1 MADDEPTDEGA
12 PPAAAP
18 AAAAA
23 EPSAE
28 AAPAEQ
34 RARSRTTPQQ
44 RIEAARDMLDRG
56 YTPEQVRAWMCAT
69 TPDKDWRTTP
79 RNARVYLDRAL
90 ELVDGEVLA
99 PKSRKQARTRGMLTL
114 FARRALELANKGA
127 LESKAAGLIT
137 AGVAALDKIA
147 RIDGAYAFDAS
158 TLLPASATVATPEEA
173 LRLIQHAAALAEMA
187 QRRGALTAAP
197 PPPPVIDASAVDA
210 DDEDEPDAGG
220 LEAEP
225 GDAN

>member
-1 MADDEPTDEGA
+1 MADDEPTGEGTA
-12 PPAAAP
+12 PAAAP
-18 AAAAA
+18 AGAAAQ
-23 EPSAE
+23 P
-28 AAPAEQ
+28 APADPPP
-34 RARSRTTPQQ
+34 ARSRTTPQQ

-69 TPDKDWRTTP
+69 TPDKDWRTTA
-79 RNARVYLDRAL
+79 RNARAYLDRAL

-127 LESKAAGLIT
+127 LEGKAAGLIT

-197 PPPPVIDASAVDA
+197 QPPPVIDATAAEV
-210 DDEDEPDAGG
+210 DDEDEPDAE
-220 LEAEP
+220 LDAEP

>member
-1 MADDEPTDEGA
+1 
-12 PPAAAP
+12 
-18 AAAAA
+18 
-23 EPSAE
+23 
-28 AAPAEQ
+28 
-34 RARSRTTPQQ
+34 
-44 RIEAARDMLDRG
+44 MLDRG
-56 YTPEQVRAWMCAT
+56 YTPEQVRAWMFAT
-69 TPDKDWRTTP
+69 TPDKDWRTTS
-79 RNARVYLDRAL
+79 RNARAYLDRAL

-114 FARRALELANKGA
+114 FARRALELANKGT

-147 RIDGAYAFDAS
+147 RIDCAYAFDAS

-197 PPPPVIDASAVDA
+197 QPPPVIDATAAEV
-210 DDEDEPDAGG
+210 DDEDEPDAE
-220 LEAEP
+220 LDAEP

>member
-1 MADDEPTDEGA
+1 
-12 PPAAAP
+12 
-18 AAAAA
+18 
-23 EPSAE
+23 
-28 AAPAEQ
+28 
-34 RARSRTTPQQ
+34 
-44 RIEAARDMLDRG
+44 MLDRG

-158 TLLPASATVATPEEA
+158 MLQPASATVSTPEEA

-197 PPPPVIDASAVDA
+197 QPPPVIDASATEV
-210 DDEDEPDAGG
+210 DDEDEPDS
-220 LEAEP
+220 AELDADP

>member
-1 MADDEPTDEGA
+1 MADDEPTGEGA
-12 PPAAAP
+12 APAAAP

-23 EPSAE
+23 QPEPAQQ
-28 AAPAEQ
+28 PPV
-34 RARSRTTPQQ
+34 RARTTPQQ

-56 YTPEQVRAWMCAT
+56 YTPEQVRAWMCST

-79 RNARVYLDRAL
+79 RNARAYLDRAL

-114 FARRALELANKGA
+114 FARRALELANKGT

-197 PPPPVIDASAVDA
+197 QPPPVIDASATEV
-210 DDEDEPDAGG
+210 DDEDEPDA
-220 LEAEP
+220 AELDADP